1 MKIMPISMPKDI
13 NKYFFNRT
21 KDINMINT
29 QLSTVKL
36 DIPPQL
42 LITGYRG
49 VGKTFLLRK
58 VLNDQ
63 NSDVLTTFIDISEIM
78 GRQKGNLTEEEVLK
92 ALLNAIDKTISK
104 DKKYYKK
111 WMEKIASAL
120 KKLELKNY
128 DFSDNVNVLNIPI
141 PVISDNY
148 DKLSKF
154 TMELPQ
160 KIVDSSDE
168 ISGYI
173 IVIDEFQLLKNV
185 EDPES
190 FFWLIR
196 SFTQK
201 QFNVGYV
208 FTGSVSKTADIINM
222 INGQEGAFG
231 GRLIQINV
239 EPFTFDETKRYI
251 DEKSNN
257 LKFTEEG
264 FKRFYSCTR
273 GIPLYINSLSSI
285 LPNNVV
291 CDENLIRE
299 TLQLNIDQVAIMWIY
314 IWGRLSQGEKD
325 FIIYL
330 LEHNGATRSTLDK
343 QLGYSK
349 SSVSRFIDSL
359 SNQGIIEFNT
369 MDKKFVLADKILQFW
384 LKIKLETNGCYPL

>member
-1 MKIMPISMPKDI
+1 
-13 NKYFFNRT
+13 
-21 KDINMINT
+21 
-29 QLSTVKL
+29 
-36 DIPPQL
+36 
-42 LITGYRG
+42 
-49 VGKTFLLRK
+49 
-58 VLNDQ
+58 
-63 NSDVLTTFIDISEIM
+63 
-78 GRQKGNLTEEEVLK
+78 
-92 ALLNAIDKTISK
+92 
-104 DKKYYKK
+104 
-111 WMEKIASAL
+111 
-120 KKLELKNY
+120 
-128 DFSDNVNVLNIPI
+128 
-141 PVISDNY
+141 
-148 DKLSKF
+148 
-154 TMELPQ
+154 
-160 KIVDSSDE
+160 
-168 ISGYI
+168 
-173 IVIDEFQLLKNV
+173 
-185 EDPES
+185 
-190 FFWLIR
+190 
-196 SFTQK
+196 
-201 QFNVGYV
+201 
-208 FTGSVSKTADIINM
+208 M